1 MRFALRVD
9 VIDLY
14 FGCGAVVGCIKV
26 GTGGFVL
33 GLVLRSWFWLVLRC
47 WFRRWL
53 NWLLF

>member
-1 MRFALRVD
+1 MN

-14 FGCGAVVGCIKV
+14 FGCGTVVGCIKV
-26 GTGGFVL
+26 GAGGFVL
-33 GLVLRSWFWLVLRC
+33 GLVLRSWFWLVLCC

>member
-1 MRFALRVD
+1 MCFALRVD

-14 FGCGAVVGCIKV
+14 FGCVAVVGCIKV
-26 GTGGFVL
+26 GAGGFVL